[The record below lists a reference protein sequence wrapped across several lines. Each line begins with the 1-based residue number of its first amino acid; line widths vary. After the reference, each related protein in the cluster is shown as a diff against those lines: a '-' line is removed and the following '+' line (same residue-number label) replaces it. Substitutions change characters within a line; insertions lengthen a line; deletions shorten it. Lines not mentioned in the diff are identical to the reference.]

1 MESDTDFSLQRP
13 QTSICPSLAR
23 ESFRSCE
30 AVVCAS
36 ANPCS
41 EGEATVV
48 HSCKLLAKGSS
59 WCIDR
64 LCVTQHS
71 TNARDTVQKSGR
83 EIPKNPVLDVIGFVI
98 AELMFLNSVLYSCVA
113 RSVTW
118 RGIHY
123 RVGGPHD
130 ITLVA
135 YQPFEERP
143 ALEINNPA
151 TVV

>member
-1 MESDTDFSLQRP
+1 
-13 QTSICPSLAR
+13 
-23 ESFRSCE
+23 
-30 AVVCAS
+30 
-36 ANPCS
+36 
-41 EGEATVV
+41 
-48 HSCKLLAKGSS
+48 
-59 WCIDR
+59 
-64 LCVTQHS
+64 
-71 TNARDTVQKSGR
+71 VQKSGR

-123 RVGGPHD
+123 RVGGPQD